1 MIHISRGLRR
11 ITMPVAA
18 LAAIA
23 SALSGCAG
31 SVPPLPTTAVTPAD
45 GVYRLGLGDKLRVNI
60 YGEPQLSGEYQVSGN
75 GAVTLPLVGDVP
87 AVGLTARDLETAL
100 TGRYAAGYLR
110 SPRIAVEV
118 YDFRPYFIL
127 GEIQKPGRYPS
138 VEGQTVLG
146 AIATAGGF
154 TYRAN
159 TKRVFLRRANEQ
171 AEYSVDANSSVQIR
185 PGDVIRVG
193 ERYF

>member
-1 MIHISRGLRR
+1 MGTIAG
-11 ITMPVAA
+11 A
-18 LAAIA
+18 LAVAGV
-23 SALSGCAG
+23 ALAGCAG
-31 SVPPLPTTAVTPAD
+31 SSAPPLPPAAATPAA
-45 GVYRLGLGDKLRVNI
+45 GVYKLGLGDKLRVNV

-75 GAVTLPLVGDVP
+75 GAVTMPLIGEVP
-87 AVGLTARDLETAL
+87 AVGLTARDLEAAL
-100 TGRYAAGYLR
+100 TQRFAKGYLS

-118 YDFRPYFIL
+118 YDFRPYFIV
-127 GEIQKPGRYPS
+127 GEVQKPGRYAS
-138 VEGQTVLG
+138 VEGQTLLG

-159 TKRVFLRRANEQ
+159 TKRVFIRRSDSPT
-171 AEYSVDANSSVQIR
+171 EYQVDAGANVQVG